1 MRFIEMSPFGRRSPR
16 DVAAHTVHAS
26 CAGAHRVPPATL
38 GVHYNDRSGRPMF
51 QSGNEI
57 SQSGKALGKYG
68 SALHK
73 SGITWA
79 SREER

>member
-1 MRFIEMSPFGRRSPR
+1 
-16 DVAAHTVHAS
+16 
-26 CAGAHRVPPATL
+26 
-38 GVHYNDRSGRPMF
+38 MF